1 MGSDKLKTVEECKKI
16 AAEILGVDE
25 KDLVQFGFGDGYGF
39 RSEKDPDLRDVFVDP
54 RNGKEIVFPA
64 CQ

>member
-1 MGSDKLKTVEECKKI
+1 MKTVEECKKI

-25 KDLVQFGFGDGYGF
+25 KDLIQHVDGDFYGF
-39 RSEKDPDLRDVFVDP
+39 HHEDYNIRDIVIDP
-54 RNGKEIVFPA
+54 RTGKEVSVL

>member
-1 MGSDKLKTVEECKKI
+1 MKTVEECKKI

-25 KDLVQFGFGDGYGF
+25 STLVQLGSGDFYGF
-39 RSEKDPDLRDVFVDP
+39 HHEDYNIRDIVIDP
-54 RNGKEIVFPA
+54 RTGKEVSII

>member
-1 MGSDKLKTVEECKKI
+1 MWSEEVMKTVEECRKT

-25 KDLVQFGFGDGYGF
+25 KKLIQFGDGDFYGF
-39 RSEKDPDLRDVFVDP
+39 HIPNDFSVRDIVINP
-54 RNGKEIVFPA
+54 RTGKEISIA

>member
-1 MGSDKLKTVEECKKI
+1 MKTVEECRKI

-25 KDLVQFGFGDGYGF
+25 KEMIQFGDGDFYGF
-39 RSEKDPDLRDVFVDP
+39 RSNKNLSLRDIVIDP
-54 RNGKEIVFPA
+54 STGNEVVLLP

>member
-1 MGSDKLKTVEECKKI
+1 MSEEKLRTVEVCKKI

-25 KDLVQFGFGDGYGF
+25 KRLVQFGDGDFYGF
-39 RSEKDPDLRDVFVDP
+39 RVPGDYRLRDIVIDP
-54 RNGKEIVFPA
+54 RTGKEVSIA

>member
-25 KDLVQFGFGDGYGF
+25 KDLVQFGFGDFYGF
-39 RSEKDPDLRDVFVDP
+39 HIPNDYSVRDIVIDP
-54 RNGKEIVFPA
+54 RTGEEVSIA